1 MGSEAQQKIKSMNEL
16 RAKNRAVAKAKAE
29 QAAIEKITKAT
40 LAGIKAGEEASKKLH
55 LDAKVQSEDQTEK
68 AVEKLKNKFDS
79 TKR

>member
-1 MGSEAQQKIKSMNEL
+1 M
-16 RAKNRAVAKAKAE
+16 AKAKAE
-29 QAAIEKITKAT
+29 SEAIDRITAAT

-55 LDAKVQSEDQTEK
+55 EDAKVQTEGQTRK